1 VSNTNKNIRTVAV
14 LGSVVCVMVG
24 LSFAAVPLY
33 DLFCRVTGF
42 GGTVATAD
50 VGADRILDR
59 EVTIRF
65 SANTERD
72 LPWVFKPVL
81 TKMKIKVGQTGLA
94 FYEATNTSDR
104 PIAGTASFNVTPFS
118 AGGYFTKIECF
129 CFTEQVLAPGQTVQM
144 PVTFFVD
151 PEIMDDDEASLVH
164 TITLSYTF
172 HETELPEETA
182 MLGSDGNAT
191 DRAAAVQ

>member
-1 VSNTNKNIRTVAV
+1 MSYARKNTRTVAT
-14 LGSVVCVMVG
+14 LATVVCVMVG

-50 VGADRILDR
+50 AGADRVLDK
-59 EVTIRF
+59 EVTVRF

-72 LPWVFKPVL
+72 MEWSFKPVQ

-104 PIAGTASFNVTPFS
+104 PIAGTATFNVTPFS
-118 AGGYFTKIECF
+118 AGGYFTKIDCF

-151 PEIMDDDEASLVH
+151 PEMMDDDEASFVH

-172 HETELPEETA
+172 YETEMPEETA
-182 MLGSDGNAT
+182 MLSSDGNAT

>member
-1 VSNTNKNIRTVAV
+1 MSVARNNTRTVAV
-14 LGSVVCVMVG
+14 LGGVVCFMVAM
-24 LSFAAVPLY
+24 SFAAVPLY
-33 DLFCRVTGF
+33 DLFCRVTGY

-50 VGADRILDR
+50 AGAEQVLDR
-59 EVTIRF
+59 EITVRF

-72 LPWVFKPVL
+72 MPWEFKPVQ
-81 TKMKIKVGQTGLA
+81 TQMKIRIGQTGLA
-94 FYEATNTSDR
+94 FYEATNNSDR
-104 PIAGTASFNVTPFS
+104 PVAGTASFNVTPFS
-118 AGGYFTKIECF
+118 AGGYFTKIDCF
-129 CFTEQVLAPGQTVQM
+129 CFTEQVLAPGQSVQM

-151 PEIMDDDEASLVH
+151 PEMMDDDEASYVH

-182 MLGSDGNAT
+182 MLDSDGNAT